1 VGTRTNAD
9 AAVLRRHHQ
18 GWIGEKSVLEFDD
31 RQLILTANILFAR
44 GLPGRHAR
52 LWRCS
57 TRFHVKQGVGGK
69 DLDSYIIGALHFA
82 DRPGRAQR
90 WHFSYNS
97 LYNKHLGACSLPM
110 AYTVAITNQ
119 KGGVGKTTT
128 AVNLAAAIAIAERR
142 TLLVDA
148 DPQGNTTSGVG
159 IAKLELQVSLY
170 DVLVE
175 GHPVQDV
182 ILPVPGLPHLSV
194 LPATQDLVGAELQ
207 LVERPFR
214 ESALRRVLEPIERDY
229 DYIIVDCPPSLGLL
243 TLNVLA
249 AVQTVIIPIQCEY
262 YGLEGISQLLNTIR
276 LVQQNINPGLAI
288 GGVLLTMYDSRLNLC
303 RQVAEDATEYFG
315 PKVFGTPIPRNVR
328 LAEAPSFGKP
338 ILLYDMQSVGAKSYL
353 AVGQELLRRVEGA
366 DAAVMSTPS
375 ARAAE
380 RPGSAEP
387 PQSARSR
394 SAENQAVVA
403 DAHGADIHGA
413 EGQTVDTGV
422 VESQGAGSEG
432 AGSRGAETQVAE
444 TQAAEPQAAEPQ
456 TAERQAAEPQVAERQ
471 AAEPQGVASQVI
483 QTPESQ
489 IPESQVAES
498 EPGEPKSIEPHLAET
513 RLAESRVGEPQSGE
527 HESIASRPLEPEL
540 TTSSESMPHAES
552 SVFDESAQPSKPPSQ
567 HLPEVTT

>member
-1 VGTRTNAD
+1 
-9 AAVLRRHHQ
+9 
-18 GWIGEKSVLEFDD
+18 
-31 RQLILTANILFAR
+31 
-44 GLPGRHAR
+44 
-52 LWRCS
+52 
-57 TRFHVKQGVGGK
+57 
-69 DLDSYIIGALHFA
+69 
-82 DRPGRAQR
+82 
-90 WHFSYNS
+90 
-97 LYNKHLGACSLPM
+97 M
-110 AYTVAITNQ
+110 AYTIAITNQ

-182 ILPVPGLPHLSV
+182 ILPVPGLPYLSL

-249 AVQTVIIPIQCEY
+249 AVQAVIIPIQCEY
-262 YGLEGISQLLNTIR
+262 YGLEGISQLLNTVR

-353 AVGQELLRRVEGA
+353 AVGQELLRRIEGA
-366 DAAVMSTPS
+366 DAAVMPTSPAPS
-375 ARAAE
+375 AEPPA
-380 RPGSAEP
+380 SAEP

-394 SAENQAVVA
+394 SVESRAAETHIA
-403 DAHGADIHGA
+403 DAHGAESGTVDTKVAESQTGEPHTADSRIADSRIAEPQVADPPAADSPVAGSPVADSPVAEPQAA
-413 EGQTVDTGV
+413 EGQSAEGHVA
-422 VESQGAGSEG
+422 ES
-432 AGSRGAETQVAE
+432 RVAERQVAE
-444 TQAAEPQAAEPQ
+444 RQAAEPQAAEPQ
-456 TAERQAAEPQVAERQ
+456 GNASRVTAPE
-471 AAEPQGVASQVI
+471 S

-489 IPESQVAES
+489 VAAS
-498 EPGEPKSIEPHLAET
+498 EAGEPKATEPYFADP
-513 RLAESRVGEPQSGE
+513 R
-527 HESIASRPLEPEL
+527 
-540 TTSSESMPHAES
+540 
-552 SVFDESAQPSKPPSQ
+552 AQPSKPPSQ